1 MFSRLLTLLLVGFI
15 ATSIAG
21 FALDRPVLMSYAT
34 SGSMR
39 PTLDVGDLFF
49 INPLSKGGVGQII
62 VFKLNGHW
70 TVHRVYAEVSGGYIT
85 KGDNN
90 VATDQKATNPVRM
103 SDVAGTVVTVN
114 GEPVKIPKVGVY
126 IEKIAKYTGKIHN
139 LYVAF
144 ALLAAGSLLIT
155 AKEKKRKKGKKIV
168 VRYRTLY
175 TIISALTV
183 AVLLIAITSTWSL
196 ISFDYASTVAGGQ
209 REGWYLPGSSFEENF
224 TVKKTPIPSICVLNA
239 ESSRVVLNDT
249 AFVLWNKNKIIKA
262 KVKVPLDTRLY
273 VENINIYRY
282 PYTLPE
288 KVIVEMAKYDPRLPL
303 LAFSAEF
310 ASILSLVYLAT
321 GSGDE
326 VVFKFRRR
334 FV

>member
-1 MFSRLLTLLLVGFI
+1 MLSKLLTALLVGFI
-15 ATSIAG
+15 ATSVVG
-21 FALDRPVLMSYAT
+21 FTLDRPVLMSYVT
-34 SGSMR
+34 SGSMK

-49 INPLSKGGVGQII
+49 INPFSKGGVGQIV

-90 VATDQKATNPVRM
+90 VATDQKATNPVKM

-114 GEPVKIPKVGVY
+114 GEPIKIPKVGVY
-126 IEKIAKYTGKIHN
+126 IEKIAKYTAKIHN

-155 AKEKKRKKGKKIV
+155 AKEKKRKKGKKIA
-168 VRYRTLY
+168 VRYKTLY
-175 TIISALTV
+175 TIVSAVTV
-183 AVLLIAITSTWSL
+183 AVLLIAITSSWSMM
-196 ISFDYASTVAGGQ
+196 SFDYASTVAGGQ

-224 TVKKTPIPSICVLNA
+224 TVKKTLIPSICVLNA
-239 ESSRVVLNDT
+239 ESSRITLNNT
-249 AFVLWNKNKIIKA
+249 AFVLWNKNRIIEAKI
-262 KVKVPLDTRLY
+262 KVPLETRLY
-273 VENINIYRY
+273 VENINIYKY
-282 PYTLPE
+282 PYILPE
-288 KVIVEMAKYDPRLPL
+288 KVVVKMAKYDPRLPL
-303 LAFSAEF
+303 LAFSTEF
-310 ASILSLVYLAT
+310 ASVLLLVYVVI